1 MYVLEHEGRSGG
13 AWATSRDAIEESCSK
28 GGMVLLYG
36 KRKTG
41 KTVMATDVAL
51 SLTAR
56 GKLARYTRGIALLQD
71 LRRKNNT
78 NDDASSVAVR
88 PYQRWPFLVIDEV
101 GVRIRGDDYSESDAA
116 LLTDL
121 LDIRYQGMVA
131 TLLISNETMQDTFKI
146 LGPSIVRRIQETGF
160 AIEANWPQF

>member
-1 MYVLEHEGRSGG
+1 MARN
-13 AWATSRDAIEESCSK
+13 TIEVSCFG

-51 SLTAR
+51 SLMAR
-56 GKLARYTRGIALLQD
+56 RKLARYTRGLALLQD
-71 LRRKNNT
+71 LRRKNNV
-78 NDDASSVAVR
+78 NDAASAELVK

-121 LDIRYQGMVA
+121 LDVRYQGMVG
-131 TLLISNETMQDTFKI
+131 TLLISNESMQDTFKI